1 MEGCMKSP
9 CSSDGKD
16 NPSMLDQVWKDWKM
30 TAWHRSNF
38 SWTQPLKSTLK
49 EEIECTDEIKHKE
62 GDGETA
68 NKDSFC
74 VWLLVWKIRRL
85 SILGAH
91 YNVMVQP
98 KHCVTSFPSSK
109 WHTVEVLEDLER
121 GCQDDEI
128 FRMAPLQDV
137 QWHGCKDIAM
147 KTAWT
152 EKTVASQIISPP
164 QPQGWVFFILIIS
177 HHLGKEKGGE
187 SPAMGKN

>member
-1 MEGCMKSP
+1 MERIILRCWIKF
-9 CSSDGKD
+9 GKI
-16 NPSMLDQVWKDWKM
+16 WR
-30 TAWHRSNF
+30 WHHDTEATF
-38 SWTQPLKSTLK
+38 PEPQPLKSTLK

-62 GDGETA
+62 DDGETA

-74 VWLLVWKIRRL
+74 VWLLVWKVRRL
-85 SILGAH
+85 SILRAH
-91 YNVMVQP
+91 YNIMVQP

-128 FRMAPLQDV
+128 FRMTPLQDM
-137 QWHGCKDIAM
+137 QWHEGCKDIAM

-152 EKTVASQIISPP
+152 KKTIANQIISPP